1 MRTDDEIAGWTAPV
15 QDRVAVAAVD
25 APVVVPDEDGHRPAE
40 RLLGRA
46 FGAFGASAHVANRRT
61 LGGEPRAMR
70 LARRFGWYVDPD
82 RRTGDGA
89 PVCIE
94 VYPHAALVGLFRLG
108 YRIGYKKGGVAR
120 RRAGFGELVHHL
132 ESVPQLA
139 LRDNDRWRRLASAA
153 ADPGSGD
160 LDRIEDEIDAV
171 VCAHVAWLWLHR
183 REVLQVYGS
192 VEDGYIVAPP
202 PPRHRTVHPVPHAR
216 RGETDQA
223 AAWVASQAP

>member
-171 VCAHVAWLWLHR
+171 VWRTSPGCGSTGGRCCRSTGRSRTGTSWR
-183 REVLQVYGS
+183 RPRPATAQS
-192 VEDGYIVAPP
+192 TRCRTPDASRAPTGRSGP
-202 PPRHRTVHPVPHAR
+202 STR
-216 RGETDQA
+216 
-223 AAWVASQAP
+223 